1 MNVCYPVFAILIFLF
16 SFLPCSAASIGI
28 SPEKLHFSAERD
40 SMSCQNFSL
49 FGNEGETLYGK
60 VGWSKTLSNNLGKY
74 NLTSES
80 LGISASFPETT
91 VSGRHQICIVSKQS
105 GTYYGALLYRL
116 ENSSYG
122 IGTWILL
129 DVSDPNPI
137 KKVLSLT
144 GSAVKRGLS
153 ADKIWISS
161 VFLLTLLL
169 VLLVIKAWRRKKDNL
184 A

>member
-1 MNVCYPVFAILIFLF
+1 MSFIKIILILF
-16 SFLPCSAASIGI
+16 IVVSPFCSAISLGI
-28 SPEKLHFSAERD
+28 SPEKIIFSAEEDKRA
-40 SMSCQNFSL
+40 CKNFSL
-49 FGNEGETLYGK
+49 VGDPGSVFHGEA
-60 VGWSKTLSNNLGKY
+60 GWSKTLSNNLGKY

-169 VLLVIKAWRRKKDNL
+169 VLLVIKAWRRKKDSL